1 MKLIIDLSTGSD
13 LQVISDE
20 THSVSAYY
28 YTAIESPVELSSDS
42 ILYKKYIYTDT
53 GYSNTMY
60 KYTLS
65 TKENKALLADDEAN
79 WMDQQYYNLSNPQV
93 FNGKVYINHY
103 HYKYDPSNPTPV
115 YIEGTTNVAYSNYYS
130 TAFEVLEYNI
140 SDDSI
145 KSIFTISNYTNEI
158 EVATHNGE
166 PKIVVNQSVPVA
178 AEGKTYTTINRLS
191 IYNIDGSFIL
201 NMVANHS
208 MYTDII
214 DNKIAMIDYDYTAQ
228 PKVATLYMLPDSGST
243 PIVQQ
248 VLSSL
253 NTTYMNFFSYYGGIA
268 VQYQDTTSEYSSV
281 GILKD
286 ISNLDS
292 FIKVDAVN
300 ATINNYND

>member
-1 MKLIIDLSTGSD
+1 
-13 LQVISDE
+13 
-20 THSVSAYY
+20 
-28 YTAIESPVELSSDS
+28 
-42 ILYKKYIYTDT
+42 
-53 GYSNTMY
+53 
-60 KYTLS
+60 
-65 TKENKALLADDEAN
+65 
-79 WMDQQYYNLSNPQV
+79 
-93 FNGKVYINHY
+93 
-103 HYKYDPSNPTPV
+103 
-115 YIEGTTNVAYSNYYS
+115 
-130 TAFEVLEYNI
+130 
-140 SDDSI
+140 
-145 KSIFTISNYTNEI
+145 
-158 EVATHNGE
+158 
-166 PKIVVNQSVPVA
+166 
-178 AEGKTYTTINRLS
+178 
-191 IYNIDGSFIL
+191 
-201 NMVANHS
+201 MVANHS